1 MKTLTGEKSKYT
13 EAVDGLIISP
23 VDSKKGRPMECI
35 ELPNAYSQNCFLVET
50 GNSKTDKI
58 IRLEYLKPISMGIT

>member
-1 MKTLTGEKSKYT
+1 MHSVAKCIFT
-13 EAVDGLIISP
+13 ELLL
-23 VDSKKGRPMECI
+23 GR
-35 ELPNAYSQNCFLVET
+35 NR